1 MCSLPGAHCRDLL
14 SRVAALSVRRV
25 QSIRQGQQQPPAYS
39 FPRALLF
46 GGGAALAGC
55 AIYAIVAIASY
66 GDRAHRHSGRG
77 HGRQGDPP
85 SLGRVW
91 RKIATDSC
99 RGADLILIFHRH
111 QLHPGYNKGSGA

>member
-46 GGGAALAGC
+46 GRVRRWRAARFTPLSPSPHMEIGLIAILAGVMAGK
-55 AIYAIVAIASY
+55 AIRRASGGY
-66 GDRAHRHSGRG
+66 GGR
-77 HGRQGDPP
+77 
-85 SLGRVW
+85 
-91 RKIATDSC
+91 
-99 RGADLILIFHRH
+99 
-111 QLHPGYNKGSGA
+111 